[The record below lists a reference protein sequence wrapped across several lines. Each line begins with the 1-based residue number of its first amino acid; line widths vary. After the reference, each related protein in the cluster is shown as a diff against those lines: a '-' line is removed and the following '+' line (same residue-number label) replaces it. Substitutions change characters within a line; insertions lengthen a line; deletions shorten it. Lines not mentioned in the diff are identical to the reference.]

1 MKIKKIIGI
10 MTLSVMLIGISSC
23 GNNVKENIYYTVN
36 FESNGGSE
44 VKSIL
49 VDDIVTKPE
58 DPTRE
63 GFIFEGWY
71 LDSEFT
77 ISFDFSKGI
86 DSNIILYAKWK

>member
-1 MKIKKIIGI
+1 MFLLEVKSVKIKKIIGI

-58 DPTRE
+58 DKTRE
-63 GFIFEGWY
+63 GFIFEG
-71 LDSEFT
+71 
-77 ISFDFSKGI
+77 
-86 DSNIILYAKWK
+86 